1 MRPMVIEARPR
12 EMARAVARG
21 GTDAASMATV
31 GDRSGHRQGDPFPRP
46 PPAAGTPGT
55 SPGSSSPGSS
65 SPGPSLARGTHS
77 SDAGGWRRAVPGP
90 VALGRAARPGGGAGP
105 SGPVWACLP
114 IPGPT
119 LRRVEWKPR
128 PEPGPVGRTRDEGG
142 SVKAVV
148 YEGPRQV
155 SVKDVPDARIE
166 RPTDVLVRITTTNIC
181 GSDLHMYEGRT
192 DFETGRWF
200 GHENIGQ
207 VVEVG
212 DGVDKVKVGE
222 YVVMPFNVACG
233 HCKNCER
240 GLTNYCLTA
249 QPVPNWAGAAYGFAD
264 MGPWAGGQAEL
275 LRVPWGDFNC
285 LRLGE
290 DAAEKQTDYV
300 MLAAIFPTGSHATEM
315 ANVKPG
321 DQTVIYGGGP
331 VGQMAALSATIKGAS
346 KVMVVDRHPDRL
358 RLAEEIGAIPIDASK
373 VDPVEAV
380 NEMTMGLGADNGCE
394 CVGYQAHDPQGQEH
408 PNMTL
413 NRLVKSV
420 RFTGEIGVV
429 GVFLPQD
436 PGGPDELAKK
446 GEVALDFGEHWFR
459 GQKMGTGQCPVKK
472 YNRQL
477 RDLIA
482 AGKAKPSW
490 IVSHELP
497 LDRAPEGYEH
507 FDARDEGWTKV
518 VLHPDGA
525 TAGA

>member
-1 MRPMVIEARPR
+1 MRTDK
-12 EMARAVARG
+12 G
-21 GTDAASMATV
+21 G
-31 GDRSGHRQGDPFPRP
+31 
-46 PPAAGTPGT
+46 
-55 SPGSSSPGSS
+55 
-65 SPGPSLARGTHS
+65 
-77 SDAGGWRRAVPGP
+77 
-90 VALGRAARPGGGAGP
+90 
-105 SGPVWACLP
+105 
-114 IPGPT
+114 I
-119 LRRVEWKPR
+119 
-128 PEPGPVGRTRDEGG
+128 
-142 SVKAVV
+142 VKAVV

-166 RPTDVLVRITTTNIC
+166 RPTDVLVRITSANIC

-200 GHENIGQ
+200 GHENMGQ
-207 VVEVG
+207 VIEVG

-222 YVVMPFNVACG
+222 YVVLPFNVACG

-290 DAAEKQTDYV
+290 DAVEKQTDYV
-300 MLAAIFPTGSHATEM
+300 MLADIFPTGYHATEM

-331 VGQMAALSATIKGAS
+331 VGLMAALSATIKGAS

-358 RLAEEIGAIPIDASK
+358 RLAEEIGAIPIDDSK

-413 NRLVKSV
+413 NRLVRSV

-429 GVFLPQD
+429 GVFIPQD
-436 PGGPDELAKK
+436 PGSPDELETEGKIAF
-446 GEVALDFGEHWFR
+446 DFGEHWFR

-472 YNRQL
+472 YNRAL

-482 AGKAKPSW
+482 GGKAKPSW

-497 LDRAPEGYEH
+497 LDQAPEGYQH
-507 FDARDEGWTKV
+507 FDARDDGWTKI

-525 TAGA
+525 MAGA